1 MARVE
6 GFEPPAPGLEGL
18 CSIQLSYT
26 RQVLMAPP
34 NQTGRCKVLKFRFCK
49 NQNRFKA
56 TFLQKNIAKKDNRV
70 F

>member
-26 RQVLMAPP
+26 RQV
-34 NQTGRCKVLKFRFCK
+34 Q
-49 NQNRFKA
+49 
-56 TFLQKNIAKKDNRV
+56 IAR
-70 F
+70 